1 MANLTQKLESRLR
14 EDGNLATLVGKVE
27 AIEDMVKGMAR
38 LSTVFRTTTT
48 YVESRDDKN
57 NLCFLS
63 VYSTTCVK

>member
-38 LSTVFRTTTT
+38 LSTMFRTNT
-48 YVESRDDKN
+48 YVESRDNKIT
-57 NLCFLS
+57 F
-63 VYSTTCVK
+63 VF